1 MKALTIGYAHHK
13 HLDINLSWS
22 ASTKPACHAIGVSQG
37 MAIFKQQTLRD
48 PPLNSILFNL
58 SAMY

>member
-1 MKALTIGYAHHK
+1 MEV
-13 HLDINLSWS
+13 NLSWS

-58 SAMY
+58 SAMYSGRAVSHKYTNLE